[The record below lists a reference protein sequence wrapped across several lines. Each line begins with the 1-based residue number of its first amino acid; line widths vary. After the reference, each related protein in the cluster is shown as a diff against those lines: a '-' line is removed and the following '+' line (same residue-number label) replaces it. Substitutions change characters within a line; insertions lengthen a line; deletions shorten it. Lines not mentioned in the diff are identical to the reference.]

1 MVLQHSRNDSFGT
14 TLIET
19 VIAFFIIVGGVGVVT
34 GLYAS
39 TFQTQGNDVEVS
51 VLVNLA
57 ESRMGELRAA
67 AAEITAFRN
76 LSSESGTVNPAAHP
90 SFQVETAVDTAV
102 VGYPCTGLQT
112 LPYNDSY
119 RRAVVRVT
127 APSGRQLELTSL
139 IGCPVTTVDRLEV
152 TRTSGTDPLARD
164 GQADYVA
171 DLIDSTGSS
180 IPDVQFRFYV
190 AFGTGN
196 GNLVEQPDGRTVQ
209 FFNHIIN
216 PFGANLYTGGSVG
229 MIGRSFYGGQEYRG
243 VSSLL
248 NLAP

>member
-1 MVLQHSRNDSFGT
+1 VVLKHSGRYDFGT
-14 TLIET
+14 TLVET
-19 VIAFFIIVGGVGVVT
+19 VIAFFIIVGGFGVVT

-39 TFQTQGNDVEVS
+39 TFQTQANDVEVS

-67 AAEITAFRN
+67 ASDITAFGN
-76 LSSESGTVNPAAHP
+76 LSSQSGTVNPAAHP
-90 SFQVETAVDTAV
+90 AFQVETAVDTAV
-102 VGYPCTGLQT
+102 IGYPCTGLQT

-139 IGCPVTTVDRLEV
+139 IGCPVTSVDRLEV
-152 TRTSGTDPLARD
+152 TRTTGTDPLARD
-164 GQADYVA
+164 AQADFVA
-171 DLIDSTGSS
+171 DLIDSTGSP

-196 GNLVEQPDGRTVQ
+196 GRLVELPDGRTVQ
-209 FFNHIIN
+209 FFNHIVN
-216 PFGANLYTGGSVG
+216 PFGTNLYTGGSAG
-229 MIGRSFYGGQEYRG
+229 IIGRSFYGGREYRG